1 MQVLDV
7 TKDSLKQ
14 IIENNQIVIID
25 FWAVWCGPCK
35 RFAPIFEG
43 VAAKHSDIKF
53 VKVNTDENPDLANM
67 FEVRSI
73 PTLAVVKEQEIVFV
87 QPGAL
92 PEEYLEEV
100 VKRARELDME
110 EVRKNNK

>member
-1 MQVLDV
+1 MSVLEV
-7 TKDSLKQ
+7 TRQSVKEIVES
-14 IIENNQIVIID
+14 NQIVIFD

-35 RFAPIFEG
+35 RFAPIFEA
-43 VAAKHSDIKF
+43 VAARHPDVKF
-53 VKVNTDENPDLANM
+53 VKVNSDEEPELAAM

-73 PTLAVVKEQEIVFV
+73 PTIAVIKEKEIVFV

-92 PEEYLEEV
+92 PEEVMEEV
-100 VKRARELDME
+100 VQRAKDLDME